1 MKVYVN
7 DEDVR
12 CLSSLE
18 TQVKP
23 AVDEDGDAPASGPSG
38 LG

>member
-23 AVDEDGDAPASGPSG
+23 ALMRTGTRRPGGPSG